1 MSFGYPVSLE
11 LGGRTAVVIGADA
24 VRAGKVEGLL
34 DAGCDDVLVIASV
47 PAGRL
52 ADLEA
57 RDARVGIERRGWR
70 PADLDGAAVVVA
82 SSDDAD
88 ERAAIA
94 REARSRGALVNVM
107 DDVANC
113 DWAAPSVLR
122 RGDLVVAISTGG
134 RSPALA
140 RKLRQELSERFGPEW
155 IDVVEVLGAVREE
168 TRADV
173 PDLQERAK
181 RWERALDL
189 DEAEELARQ
198 GQRDEL
204 GRRLRRRLLEG
215 DA

>member
-1 MSFGYPVSLE
+1 
-11 LGGRTAVVIGADA
+11 

-34 DAGCDDVLVIASV
+34 DAGCGDVIVIASE
-47 PAGRL
+47 PAARL

-57 RDARVGIERRGWR
+57 RDVRVRIERRGWR
-70 PADLDGAAVVVA
+70 PADLDGSAVVVA

-140 RKLRQELSERFGPEW
+140 RKLRQELSERFGLEW
-155 IDVVEVLGAVREE
+155 NDVVEVLGAVREE
-168 TRADV
+168 TRAAL

-189 DEAEELARQ
+189 DEAEELVRQ
-198 GQRDEL
+198 GQQDEL
-204 GRRLRRRLLEG
+204 GRRLRRRLLDG